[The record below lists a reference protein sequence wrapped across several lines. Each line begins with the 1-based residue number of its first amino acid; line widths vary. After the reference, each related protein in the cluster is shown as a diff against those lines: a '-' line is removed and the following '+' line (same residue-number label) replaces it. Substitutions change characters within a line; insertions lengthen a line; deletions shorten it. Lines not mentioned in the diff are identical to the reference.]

1 MRQRSVG
8 AAPSLKAGETQLST
22 CLAGRPPQRRAVVVL
37 TGAAEN
43 GDRGARALAESLT
56 RMGVEAVYLGREDSA
71 RRIAD
76 AVVEQRADAV
86 ELVLDG
92 AGGVPLLRQLLRE
105 LIEVG
110 RRDAS
115 IVVHRLG

>member
-1 MRQRSVG
+1 VIVE
-8 AAPSLKAGETQLST
+8 AAGL
-22 CLAGRPPQRRAVVVL
+22 RQRRAVVVL
-37 TGAAEN
+37 AGGTGRT
-43 GDRGARALAESLT
+43 DRGAQALAESLT
-56 RMGVEAVYLGREDSA
+56 KMGVEAVYLGREDSA

-76 AVVEQRADAV
+76 AVAEQRADAV
-86 ELVLDG
+86 ELVLGG
-92 AGGVPLLRQLLRE
+92 AGGVALLRQLLRE